1 MNTYQKVNLD
11 VQASALPS
19 GMDLPLHDM
28 NTLRFFFN
36 FGVHHARAI
45 LLREHFHIATPNG
58 QQQPG
63 SQAQTQLGQGQQNQN
78 QVSNALLALQ
88 QQDPAL
94 YQQAL
99 LK

>member
-1 MNTYQKVNLD
+1 
-11 VQASALPS
+11 
-19 GMDLPLHDM
+19 M

-58 QQQPG
+58 QQQQG
-63 SQAQTQLGQGQQNQN
+63 AAAGAQTQLGQNHQQGQNQ
-78 QVSNALLALQ
+78 QTSAALLNLQ
-88 QQDPAL
+88 QQDHAL
-94 YQQAL
+94 YQQTL

>member
-1 MNTYQKVNLD
+1 
-11 VQASALPS
+11 
-19 GMDLPLHDM
+19 M

-45 LLREHFHIATPNG
+45 LLREHFHIAPNG
-58 QQQPG
+58 QQTAG
-63 SQAQTQLGQGQQNQN
+63 GQTQLGQNQQNQG
-78 QVSNALLALQ
+78 QSQQSAALLSLQ

-94 YQQAL
+94 YQQTL